1 MQKCIGYAD
10 NINILTKDSI
20 NSIRAVMREYKKFS
34 KISGLQ
40 LNADKTE
47 IFKLTMAYSAPTPSP
62 IEVKE
67 L

>member
-1 MQKCIGYAD
+1 
-10 NINILTKDSI
+10 
-20 NSIRAVMREYKKFS
+20 MREYKKFS